1 MEDVWTGAGL
11 LRYVIT
17 GLAIATEYKVQ
28 VRAVRTTS
36 GSWSTAVIGTTA
48 WGAVWSFQSAFT
60 DPGSDVEVTVA
71 VGGVGA
77 FGEVV
82 ERLPYGFRC
91 AMSLDSLILA

>member
-28 VRAVRTTS
+28 VRAVRTAG

-71 VGGVGA
+71 VGGVG
-77 FGEVV
+77 
-82 ERLPYGFRC
+82 RLRRGSGDTARRVQVRNVTR
-91 AMSLDSLILA
+91 